1 MAFTVTL
8 HTGGTLPPMDSL
20 ASWLTEQGEPFDVE
34 GPQHLGFLGLPL
46 RLNVDDDDSMIRVH
60 IDVTPQVPLMR
71 LVDLLFDLSVV
82 AGADVN
88 LAGTGPVNRPAL
100 WILLADEQDRQRI
113 AQALITANEH
123 GNHEEVVRRLW
134 AVLNVL
140 QPGHDIRWSIEQ
152 SRIVE
157 MKEVGAAGGIS
168 IEEAAWHAPDAQLGQ
183 LVPLKVSGYLH
194 SPAWRWLS
202 EAYPGLCATHYSR

>member
-8 HTGGTLPPMDSL
+8 HTGGALPPMESL
-20 ASWLTEQGEPFDVE
+20 TSWLTEQGEPYDIE
-34 GPQHLGFLGLPL
+34 GPQHLGFLGLPI
-46 RLNVDDDDSMIRVH
+46 RLNIANDESVIRVQ
-60 IDVTPQVPLMR
+60 IDVAPQVPLMR

-100 WILLADEQDRQRI
+100 WMLLADEQDRQRV
-113 AQALITANEH
+113 AEALTSSKEY

-134 AVLNVL
+134 SVLNVL

-157 MKEVGAAGGIS
+157 MKEVGAEGGIS
-168 IEEAAWHAPDAQLGQ
+168 IEEASWHAPDAQLGQ
-183 LVPLKVSGYLH
+183 LVAVQVSGYLH
-194 SPAWRWLS
+194 SSAWRWLS
-202 EAYPGLCATHYSR
+202 EAYPGLCATNYSI